1 MKYEFEKVMD
11 GISKYINNEIY
22 SEMNDWQEFMA
33 RVMIG
38 RIINNHEEVK
48 EMLVNNGYIR
58 TFGIIDSSGMVDV
71 ESLASDI
78 KREIERKEKITFN
91 LPLFGTYTFKPMDV
105 DVLYR
110 TITGKEMMNNEIN

>member
-71 ESLASDI
+71 DSLASDI
-78 KREIERKEKITFN
+78 KREIERKDKITFN